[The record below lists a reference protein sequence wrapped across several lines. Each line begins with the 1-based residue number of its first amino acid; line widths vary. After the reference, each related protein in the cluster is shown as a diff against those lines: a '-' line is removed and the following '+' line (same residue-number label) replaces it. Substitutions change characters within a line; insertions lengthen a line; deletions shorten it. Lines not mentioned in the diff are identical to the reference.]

1 MSIRHIMTSNEV
13 TLGYKL
19 ATVFAFLAFVI
30 MSGAILYGFI
40 IGDFAGEGGYILTI
54 PWGQVSLI
62 DVYIGFLFICGWILY
77 REPSFWRALPWL
89 IFMMIFGNA
98 TAGLY
103 MFIALLK
110 GDGNW
115 RSFWLGARV

>member
-1 MSIRHIMTSNEV
+1 MSIRHILTSNEV

-19 ATVFAFLAFVI
+19 ATLFAFLAFVI
-30 MSGAILYGFI
+30 MSSAILYGFI
-40 IGDFAGEGGYILTI
+40 IGDFAGEGGYLLST
-54 PWGQVSLI
+54 PWGQISLI
-62 DVYIGFLFICGWILY
+62 DVYIGFLFICVWILY

-103 MFIALLK
+103 IFIALLK
-110 GDGNW
+110 GNGDW
-115 RSFWLGARV
+115 RRFWLGVHV